1 MAMGHR
7 DAGRQQDLFVTMDQL
22 PKSIGH
28 VFYGNLNELLAEAGF
43 DYFEGMQS
51 QRGVAWRCADSLSLR
66 RFLGIPLTY
75 ITSPTGTR

>member
-7 DAGRQQDLFVTMDQL
+7 DAGRQQDLFVTTDQL
-22 PKSIGH
+22 PKSIG
-28 VFYGNLNELLAEAGF
+28 L
-43 DYFEGMQS
+43 
-51 QRGVAWRCADSLSLR
+51 LSLR